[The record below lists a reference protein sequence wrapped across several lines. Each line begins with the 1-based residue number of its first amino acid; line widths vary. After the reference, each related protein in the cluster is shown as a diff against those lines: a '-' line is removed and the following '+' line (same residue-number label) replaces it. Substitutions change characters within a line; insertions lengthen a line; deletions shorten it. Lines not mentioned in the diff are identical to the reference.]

1 MNDARGVP
9 RREFLWRKVSQV
21 DKWHEP
27 SSARIIASLGKRANT
42 HAAYSI
48 QRMANG
54 LSLTAICYFHL
65 LYAVST
71 CFDAPV
77 KTVV

>member
-1 MNDARGVP
+1 MNEARGVP

-21 DKWHEP
+21 DEWHEG
-27 SSARIIASLGKRANT
+27 SSPARIVASLGKRANT
-42 HAAYSI
+42 QAAYSI

-65 LYAVST
+65 LYAIS